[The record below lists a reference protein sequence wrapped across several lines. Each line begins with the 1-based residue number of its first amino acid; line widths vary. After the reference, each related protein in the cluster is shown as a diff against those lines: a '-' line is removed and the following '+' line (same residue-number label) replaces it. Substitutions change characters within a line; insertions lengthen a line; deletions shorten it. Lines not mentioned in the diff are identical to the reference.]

1 MKRRGVTSNA
11 CNYMKESN
19 VKEVPA
25 HLGKDKTMEKAKAS
39 GFQGSGQ
46 TARAHQDTNTLW
58 AEKLLCIMVDT
69 YY

>member
-1 MKRRGVTSNA
+1 
-11 CNYMKESN
+11 MKESN

-25 HLGKDKTMEKAKAS
+25 HLGKDKTMEKAKAN